1 MNDEQLLTAV
11 LDIIARAQHV
21 CSSLQQVAELLASES
36 AARRERVTDELEQ
49 RHPTLA
55 VIDDE

>member
-11 LDIIARAQHV
+11 LDIMARAQ
-21 CSSLQQVAELLASES
+21 QQVAELLAREL